1 MKAIIVISISIAL
14 LYGTEIF
21 FWAALINGLAHLIFN
36 YMKAYIAAIPAMKK
50 FEMAVEELTARGAS
64 DEEIAALE
72 SFPVEPE
79 DELRVPKW
87 LNVVNG
93 ITSYMI
99 LVFIL
104 IGIVTRIF

>member
-1 MKAIIVISISIAL
+1 
-14 LYGTEIF
+14 
-21 FWAALINGLAHLIFN
+21 
-36 YMKAYIAAIPAMKK
+36 MKAYIAAIPAMKK
-50 FEMAVEELTARGAS
+50 FEMAVEELAARGAS

-87 LNVVNG
+87 LNVVNS

>member
-14 LYGTEIF
+14 LYGTEIL
-21 FWAALINGLAHLIFN
+21 FWAALINGIAHLIFN
-36 YMKAYIAAIPAMKK
+36 YMKAYIVAIPA
-50 FEMAVEELTARGAS
+50 MAVEELTARGAS

-72 SFPVEPE
+72 SFPVESE

-99 LVFIL
+99 LVFII

>member
-14 LYGTEIF
+14 LYGTEIL
-21 FWAALINGLAHLIFN
+21 FWAALINGLAHLIFK
-36 YMKAYIAAIPAMKK
+36 YMKAYIAAMPAMKK
-50 FEMAVEELTARGAS
+50 FEMAVEELAARGAS
-64 DEEIAALE
+64 DEEIAAIE

-79 DELRVPKW
+79 DALRVPKW
-87 LNVVNG
+87 LNVVYS

>member
-1 MKAIIVISISIAL
+1 
-14 LYGTEIF
+14 
-21 FWAALINGLAHLIFN
+21 
-36 YMKAYIAAIPAMKK
+36 
-50 FEMAVEELTARGAS
+50 MAVEELAARGAS

-87 LNVVNG
+87 LNVVNS